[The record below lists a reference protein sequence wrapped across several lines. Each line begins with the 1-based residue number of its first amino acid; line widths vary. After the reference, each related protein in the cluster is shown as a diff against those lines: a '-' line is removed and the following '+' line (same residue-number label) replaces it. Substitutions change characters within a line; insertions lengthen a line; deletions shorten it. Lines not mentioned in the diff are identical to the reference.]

1 MNATARVEE
10 GEKVKEL
17 VKINKIIFRLFM
29 HFANAFL
36 KSNTGK
42 G

>member
-17 VKINKIIFRLFM
+17 VKINIFRLYM